1 MSKKNNHNFFQ
12 KKINSNET
20 ETSSQN
26 VADNSFSAGE
36 NSAVGEKKFVTSE
49 NPSTNENPAVTGNS
63 AAGENSVVTENSAVG
78 ENSPV
83 TENLGTNE
91 KNSELKKK
99 YLEMLKKYG
108 IILLVILVMA
118 GILLLFSL
126 LGKNINKRAL
136 LSSVNQTLAAY
147 CEKNNFEKV
156 EAEQWENKKIAFHT
170 NYVLFPLEKNLKN
183 FDYVFMVRISSIYGP
198 VSAVYLFDSKNKIAE
213 FADFSD
219 MTGTAKSYIND
230 TIKSSQI
237 LYWSRRLPNIFENLS
252 SRNFGF

>member
-36 NSAVGEKKFVTSE
+36 K
-49 NPSTNENPAVTGNS
+49 
-63 AAGENSVVTENSAVG
+63 SVVTENSAVG

-83 TENLGTNE
+83 TENPGANE

-136 LSSVNQTLAAY
+136 LSSVNQTLVAY

-170 NYVLFPLEKNLKN
+170 NYVLFPLEKKLKN

-213 FADFSD
+213 FADFAD

>member
-36 NSAVGEKKFVTSE
+36 K
-49 NPSTNENPAVTGNS
+49 
-63 AAGENSVVTENSAVG
+63 SVVTENSAVG

-83 TENLGTNE
+83 TENPGANE

-156 EAEQWENKKIAFHT
+156 EAEQWKNKKIAFHT
-170 NYVLFPLEKNLKN
+170 NYVLFPLEKKLKN

>member
-36 NSAVGEKKFVTSE
+36 NS
-49 NPSTNENPAVTGNS
+49 
-63 AAGENSVVTENSAVG
+63 VVTENSAVG

-83 TENLGTNE
+83 TENSGANE

-170 NYVLFPLEKNLKN
+170 NYVLFPLEKKLKN

-213 FADFSD
+213 FADFAD